1 MLEHLTNPPDLVEA
15 DESAAEDHESLV
27 DVGAP
32 LLADGEAVKTVEPC
46 QCPLDDPSV
55 SAQPFAAVYASP
67 CSAGLDGTFPAFAPA
82 AAMVIGLVGVELAR
96 TATTVAHAKH
106 GIQSRC
112 QHHAVVPIGR
122 AQPHPER
129 GAPPVDH
136 KMALRDRFAAIRG
149 VRAGFCTP
157 LFAAMAALSRLA
169 RLQSRCPASDSRSS
183 STRWSL
189 AQTPVVCQ
197 SRNLRQQVMPEQPN
211 SRGSI
216 SQGMP
221 DRRTKMM
228 PAKASRSSHR
238 GRPPFGFGRSLARS
252 GAMASQKS
260 SGARGLLVAP

>member
-1 MLEHLTNPPDLVEA
+1 M
-15 DESAAEDHESLV
+15 
-27 DVGAP
+27 
-32 LLADGEAVKTVEPC
+32 KTVEPC

-228 PAKASRSSHR
+228 PTKATDLSVFDPSRRPRILARHAGRCSPLLQEAGLIHHQHPVRITKRLDAVASHQTAKLI
-238 GRPPFGFGRSLARS
+238 GRPG
-252 GAMASQKS
+252 
-260 SGARGLLVAP
+260 